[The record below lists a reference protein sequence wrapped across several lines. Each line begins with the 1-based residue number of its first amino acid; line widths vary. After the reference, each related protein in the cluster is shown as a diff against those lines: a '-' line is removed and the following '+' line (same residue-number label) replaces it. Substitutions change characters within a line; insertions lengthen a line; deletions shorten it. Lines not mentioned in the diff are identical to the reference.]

1 MEVEVFARVAT
12 LLTALEHERSTDAP
26 HILRDLYSTLD
37 LIIEKGQFGFLVC
50 SSWGPFLPEVCNYM
64 MIRAEKDKTA
74 IDQKA
79 YQLAYA
85 FFFKRSDFKRAAGAM
100 MRLAELCI
108 EQARYLART
117 SPDDGEQIISLLRSA
132 QGALSVAVCVVDSA
146 LTAEALQNVPPT
158 KIVAAEWGVSAS
170 DQLRLTRSI
179 FNAEGDDSMNYI
191 IENFQLIQETVLS
204 WSAASVFQ
212 ELARTTA
219 MVLLCNSRRCG
230 YVSADTISA
239 LSAMQ
244 PEHRCYLD
252 PSHVVFLHIP
262 DLIDALARR
271 GDIEAALSLVKNYSY
286 CPSLVLQAL
295 MNHLV
300 LCLDRAL
307 SMRDEDPPMLINQ
320 LFQLHHTLTYTN
332 IPRRTSSV
340 AELLAEQLRQRQ
352 LTNGDLIE
360 LRTRYLVEIELI
372 VAMVFDILCEFADD
386 NCQSLPEYCNGFDMA
401 LGGSSLAMELVLSV
415 IAASKKRPLGNQLLP
430 SLGCKDLL
438 HLVNILFG
446 GLLINVAKANDDLVR
461 IYADYFD
468 ASQEL
473 APLFENEPRRR

>member
-64 MIRAEKDKTA
+64 MIRAEKNKDA

-100 MRLAELCI
+100 MRLAELCL
-108 EQARYLART
+108 EQAMYLART
-117 SPDDGEQIISLLRSA
+117 SPEDGEQIISLLQSA
-132 QGALSVAVCVVDSA
+132 QGALSIAACVVDFA
-146 LTAEALQNVPPT
+146 LTAEALQGVPRS
-158 KIVAAEWGVSAS
+158 KVVAAEWGVSS
-170 DQLRLTRSI
+170 NDQVRLARSV
-179 FNAEGDDSMNYI
+179 FNAEGAEGANYI
-191 IENFQLIQETVLS
+191 IEHFHLLQETVLS

-212 ELARTTA
+212 ELAKTTA
-219 MVLLCNSRRCG
+219 MVLLCNSRRWG

-244 PEHRCYLD
+244 IEHRCFLD
-252 PSHVVFLHIP
+252 PSHVVFLRVP
-262 DLIDALARR
+262 DIIDALARR
-271 GDIEAALSLVKNYSY
+271 GDIEAALSLTKAYFF

-295 MNHLV
+295 VNHLV

-307 SMRDEDPPMLINQ
+307 SMRDEDPPMIINQ
-320 LFQLHHTLTYTN
+320 LFQLHHTLTYTS
-332 IPRRTSSV
+332 IPRHISV
-340 AELLAEQLRQRQ
+340 ADLLAEQLRQRQ
-352 LTNGDLIE
+352 LANGDLIE
-360 LRTRYLVEIELI
+360 LRNRYLVEVELI
-372 VAMVFDILCEFADD
+372 VAMIFDILCEFADD
-386 NCQSLPEYCNGFDMA
+386 NCQVLPEYCNGFDTA
-401 LGGSSLAMELVLSV
+401 FGGSSLAMELVLSV
-415 IAASKKRPLGNQLLP
+415 IAASKRRSLRDQLVP
-430 SLGCKDLL
+430 SLGCRDLL
-438 HLVNILFG
+438 HLVNILFQ
-446 GLLINVAKANDDLVR
+446 GLFVSVIKANEGLVR

-468 ASQEL
+468 ATQEL
-473 APLFENEPRRR
+473 VPLLENEPRRR